1 MCMRVCVYARARR
14 NVCLSGRRKECLY
27 VTDYACVWAPCP
39 QLPARV
45 CRGVF
50 KRAGPQGE
58 GPTCARVR
66 LRALASLPACLPF
79 CLCGSLRLCLRR
91 RLLVYFFVC
100 LFSCLPVGPCV
111 CPSSLCLALC
121 LAVRAGRCLRFC
133 PRARAGSGSP
143 QKSGARGPLD
153 WKGSGER
160 QISARPAQPCL
171 LCPRGG
177 ILGRRGQA

>member
-1 MCMRVCVYARARR
+1 MFVVYVCMRGSMCMRVCVYARARR
-14 NVCLSGRRKECLY
+14 NVCLSGRIKECSY

-39 QLPARV
+39 QAPARV

-50 KRAGPQGE
+50 IRACPQGE
-58 GPTCARVR
+58 GSTCSRVR

-79 CLCGSLRLCLRR
+79 CLRLCLRR

-143 QKSGARGPLD
+143 KKVARG
-153 WKGSGER
+153 
-160 QISARPAQPCL
+160 AL
-171 LCPRGG
+171 LT
-177 ILGRRGQA
+177 GRVAVSDK